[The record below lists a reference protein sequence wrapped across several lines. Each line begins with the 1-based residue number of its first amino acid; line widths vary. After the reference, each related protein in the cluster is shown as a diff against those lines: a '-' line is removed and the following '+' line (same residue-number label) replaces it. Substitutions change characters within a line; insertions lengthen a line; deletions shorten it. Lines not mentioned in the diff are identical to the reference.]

1 MRQEADPGSRRS
13 WLLALVALAA
23 FLAGLA
29 VGQLGAVREPGRSRA
44 DWPKPE
50 PPHPR
55 TLSP

>member
-1 MRQEADPGSRRS
+1 M
-13 WLLALVALAA
+13 LALIALAA

-44 DWPKPE
+44 GWPSPE